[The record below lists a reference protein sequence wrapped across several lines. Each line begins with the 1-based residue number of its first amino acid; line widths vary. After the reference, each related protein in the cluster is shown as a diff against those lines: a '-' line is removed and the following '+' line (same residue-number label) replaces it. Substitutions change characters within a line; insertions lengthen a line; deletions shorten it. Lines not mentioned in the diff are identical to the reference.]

1 MSEYEIFNDE
11 EDEVIPYETKKEKK
25 TRRERNCKFEN
36 FVKSAFSLENL
47 ALSLGIISM
56 FFSLFVGFLPLV
68 SLSRGACITV
78 AIFFFVAFACAF
90 AGVVIESI
98 KMAKEKKF
106 VFSIQ
111 LFISIFALLIACI
124 SGPMTLSVAM

>member
-11 EDEVIPYETKKEKK
+11 DEVVPYETKKEKK
-25 TRRERNCKFEN
+25 PRRERNCKFEN
-36 FVKSAFSLENL
+36 FVKAAFSLENL

-78 AIFFFVAFACAF
+78 AIFFFAAFACAF
-90 AGVVIESI
+90 AGIIIESI
-98 KMAKEKKF
+98 KIAKEKKF